1 MRKWEG
7 GVFGKNCYNWHPPI
21 FLVFELHKHN
31 VPQKDK
37 FFMNN
42 SGLGDGTYFSSKK
55 MQKNQI
61 FLMALFHI
69 GVLYTK
75 ILNANSDI

>member
-1 MRKWEG
+1 
-7 GVFGKNCYNWHPPI
+7 
-21 FLVFELHKHN
+21 
-31 VPQKDK
+31 
-37 FFMNN
+37 MNN
-42 SGLGDGTYFSSKK
+42 SGLGDETKFYSKN